1 MAGNGLYP
9 IRDQLG
15 VPMRDDANLTTER
28 PTFVTH
34 LECSATGERYE
45 ADQLHNL
52 SRAGKPLLV
61 RYDLAGVKKALSKE
75 ALAQRPPD
83 LWRYREL
90 LPVRRLADIVS
101 LGEAVTPLVAMPKLA
116 KSLGAAEILVK
127 DEGRLPTGSFKARGL
142 VMAVSMAKAL
152 GVQHMAMPTNGN
164 AGAALAA
171 YASRAGIKT
180 TIFCPEDTPEVN
192 VSEIALQGA
201 TVYRV
206 NGLIDDCGKIVGEGR
221 AKVGWFDTSTLKEP
235 YRIEGKK
242 TMGLELAEQLG
253 WQVPDVILYPTGGG
267 TGLIGMWKAFA
278 ELAAIGF
285 LGSKRPRMVAVQ
297 ATGCAPMVRAY
308 EAGEEHAPR
317 FENAH
322 TIAAGIR
329 VPQAVGDFLILRAVR
344 ESGGFAI
351 AVDDDAITAA
361 LDEVAHGE
369 GFLMCP
375 EGAATYAALKQA
387 LADGRIRRDEQ
398 AVLFNCATG
407 LKYPLPPV
415 HRTLDRTKPIDF
427 AAL

>member
-1 MAGNGLYP
+1 LTLQY
-9 IRDQLG
+9 
-15 VPMRDDANLTTER
+15 DDNLTTER

-34 LECSATGERYE
+34 LECAMTGEHYA
-45 ADQLHNL
+45 ADQVHNL
-52 SRAGKPLLV
+52 SKANKPLLV
-61 RYDLAGVKKALSKE
+61 RYDLPGVRKALTKD
-75 ALAQRPPD
+75 ALAQRPTD

-90 LPVRRLADIVS
+90 LPVRKVTDIVS
-101 LGEAVTPLVAMPKLA
+101 LGEAMTPLLPLPRLA
-116 KSLGAAEILVK
+116 RQLGGGEILVK

-142 VMAVSMAKAL
+142 VMAVSMAKAF
-152 GVQHMAMPTNGN
+152 GIKHMAMPTNGN

-171 YASRAGIKT
+171 YATRAGIRT

-201 TVYRV
+201 NVYRV
-206 NGLIDDCGKIVGEGR
+206 NGLIDDCGKIVGEGK

-253 WQVPDVILYPTGGG
+253 WQVPDVIFYPTGGG

-278 ELAAIGF
+278 ELEAIGF
-285 LGSKRPRMVAVQ
+285 INSKRPRMVAVQ
-297 ATGCAPMVRAY
+297 AEGCAPMVRAY
-308 EAGEEHAPR
+308 EKGEEHAPR

-322 TIAAGIR
+322 TVASGIR

-344 ESGGFAI
+344 ESNGFAI
-351 AVDDDAITAA
+351 AVSDEAITAA
-361 LDEVAHGE
+361 VGEVARQE

-375 EGAATYAALKQA
+375 EGGATYAAYKQS
-387 LADGRIRRDEQ
+387 LADGRVGRSER

-407 LKYPLPPV
+407 LKYPLPPIE
-415 HRTLDRTKPIDF
+415 RRLDRTKPIDY

>member
-1 MAGNGLYP
+1 M
-9 IRDQLG
+9 QH
-15 VPMRDDANLTTER
+15 DANLTSEL

-34 LECSATGERYE
+34 LECSATGEHYA
-45 ADQLHNL
+45 ADQVYNL

-61 RYDLAGVKKALSKE
+61 RYDLAGVRKAFTRE
-75 ALAQRPPD
+75 ALAGRPPD
-83 LWRYREL
+83 FWRYREL
-90 LPVRRLADIVS
+90 LPVRKAADVVS
-101 LGEAVTPLVAMPKLA
+101 LGEAVTPLVRLPRIAA
-116 KSLGAAEILVK
+116 SLGAAEVLVK
-127 DEGRLPTGSFKARGL
+127 DEGRLPTGSFKARGIAL
-142 VMAVSMAKAL
+142 AVSMAKAL
-152 GVQHMAMPTNGN
+152 GITHMAMPTNGN

-180 TIFCPEDTPEVN
+180 TIFCPDDTPEVN
-192 VSEIALQGA
+192 VSEIGLQGA

-206 NGLIDDCGKIVGEGR
+206 NGLIDDCGKIVGEGK
-221 AKVGWFDTSTLKEP
+221 ASAGWFDVSTLKEP

-253 WQVPDVILYPTGGG
+253 WEVPDVIFYPTGGG

-278 ELAAIGF
+278 ELEAIGF
-285 LGSKRPRMVAVQ
+285 IGSKRPRMVAVQ
-297 ATGCAPMVRAY
+297 AAGCAPMVRAF

-317 FENAH
+317 WENAH
-322 TIAAGIR
+322 TIASGIR

-351 AVDDDAITAA
+351 AVDDEAISAA
-361 LDEVAHGE
+361 LVEIARME
-369 GFLMCP
+369 GFLLCP
-375 EGAATYAALKQA
+375 EGAATYAAYKQS
-387 LADGRIRRDEQ
+387 LADGRVGRHER

-415 HRTLDRTKPIDF
+415 RRTLDRTKPIDF

>member
-1 MAGNGLYP
+1 
-9 IRDQLG
+9 
-15 VPMRDDANLTTER
+15 MRDDENLTTER

-34 LECSATGERYE
+34 LECSATRERYA
-45 ADQLHNL
+45 ADELHNL

-61 RYDLAGVKKALSKE
+61 RYDLVGVREVLSKQT
-75 ALAQRPPD
+75 LAARPHD

-90 LPVRRLADIVS
+90 LPVRRLDDIVS
-101 LGEAVTPLVAMPKLA
+101 LGEAVTPVVAMPKLA
-116 KSLGAAEILVK
+116 KSVGASEILVK

-152 GVQHMAMPTNGN
+152 GVAHMAMPTNGN

-171 YASRAGIKT
+171 YATRAGIKT

-201 TVYRV
+201 RVYRV
-206 NGLIDDCGKIVGEGR
+206 NGLIDDCGKIVAEGKS
-221 AKVGWFDTSTLKEP
+221 KVGWFDTSTLKEP

-278 ELAAIGF
+278 ELEAIGF
-285 LGSKRPRMVAVQ
+285 IGKKRPRMVAVQ
-297 ATGCAPMVRAY
+297 AAGCAPMVRAY
-308 EAGEEHAPR
+308 DQGEEHAPR
-317 FENAH
+317 WENAH

-351 AVDDDAITAA
+351 AVEDDAIAAA
-361 LDEVAHGE
+361 LDEVAHVE

-415 HRTLDRTKPIDF
+415 HRTLDRMKPIDF